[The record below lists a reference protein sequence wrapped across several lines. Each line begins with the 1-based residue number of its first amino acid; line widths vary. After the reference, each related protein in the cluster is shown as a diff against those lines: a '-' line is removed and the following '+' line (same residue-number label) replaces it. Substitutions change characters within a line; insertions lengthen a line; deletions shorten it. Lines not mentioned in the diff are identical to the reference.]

1 MRDFFYNKGDVFIA
15 VLIILI
21 AAFVIYIRVG
31 VIMDYSASG
40 NSSGGLLPMPPGM
53 GNTDTGQSGGGAD
66 ANAGAGSDV
75 NAGAGAATDQAGQ
88 GQDGQTAQTGDASA
102 QSPAA
107 PQTPDVT
114 TDSNQPAQTETPPA
128 QQPGASTVQI
138 TVSAGDAASTIA
150 DKLLAAGAITDKQ
163 AFIAEV
169 LSEGADSKLKMGTF
183 TIPAGS
189 SFADI
194 IKILVG

>member
-15 VLIILI
+15 ILIIII
-21 AAFVIYIRVG
+21 AAFVIYVRVG

-40 NSSGGLLPMPPGM
+40 NSSGGLLPMPPGI
-53 GNTDTGQSGGGAD
+53 GNADNGQSGGD
-66 ANAGAGSDV
+66 ANANIDTG
-75 NAGAGAATDQAGQ
+75 AGAGADSGAAVDQS
-88 GQDGQTAQTGDASA
+88 GQDGQTAQAGDSTA

-107 PQTPDVT
+107 PQTPDVA
-114 TDSNQPAQTETPPA
+114 TDSNQPAQTATPPA
-128 QQPGASTVQI
+128 QQPGSSPVQI

-150 DKLLAAGAITDKQ
+150 DKLLTAGAISDKQ

-169 LSEGADSKLKMGTF
+169 LAEGADSKLKMGTF

-189 SFADI
+189 SYADI